1 MQYEVNILLTVL
13 LVDIAELEKKSS
25 DKQEV
30 VYEQRVVDDP
40 KDVEGASHKINHVSN
55 DANGKESESRKDFEL
70 LSSDDGREQPRFV
83 AE

>member
-13 LVDIAELEKKSS
+13 LVDFAELEKKSS

-30 VYEQRVVDDP
+30 VYEERAVDDP
-40 KDVEGASHKINHVSN
+40 KDVEGASHKINHVSD
-55 DANGKESESRKDFEL
+55 DANGRESESRKDLE
-70 LSSDDGREQPRFV
+70 LSSDDGKEQPRFV